1 MKRSEHQVV
10 AADAGPMIGLAVI
23 GALPWLRTIFGH
35 VLVPEAVAAELR
47 LDSEMPGSKVLASA
61 WTQGWLEVVAV
72 HDIPTYLQVAVDG
85 GEAAAITL
93 ARQRG
98 VPLMIDENRGRIA
111 ARSEGVHVFG
121 SGAVL
126 LIAKKRRIITE
137 IRPHLDALTQAG
149 YRLSAELRRELLK
162 LAGES

>member
-1 MKRSEHQVV
+1 MKRIEHQVI

-47 LDSEMPGSKVLASA
+47 FDSEMPGAKVLAKA
-61 WTQGWLEVVAV
+61 WTEGWLEVVPV
-72 HDIPTYLQVAVDG
+72 HEIPAYLQAAVDA

-98 VPLMIDENRGRIA
+98 VPLMIDENGGRIA
-111 ARSEGVHVFG
+111 ARSEGVNAFG
-121 SGAVL
+121 SGTVL
-126 LIAKKRRIITE
+126 LIAKEQRIIAE
-137 IRPHLDALTQAG
+137 IRPHLDALTQVG
-149 YRLSAELRRELLK
+149 YRLSMELCCELLK